1 MVDFINAMSFWF
13 KLYNIVQFLYDGARK
28 KKVALVLNLQL
39 NWLSLYIE
47 NIFS

>member
-13 KLYNIVQFLYDGARK
+13 KLYNVVMYDGARQ
-28 KKVALVLNLQL
+28 KVALLLDLQL
-39 NWLSLYIE
+39 NWLGLYIE